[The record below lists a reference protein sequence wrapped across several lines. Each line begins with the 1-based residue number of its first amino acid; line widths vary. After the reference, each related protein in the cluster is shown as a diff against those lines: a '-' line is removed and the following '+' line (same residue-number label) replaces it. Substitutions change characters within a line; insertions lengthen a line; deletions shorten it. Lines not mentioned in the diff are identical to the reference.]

1 MIKEIPSGL
10 PGRVRRSLPLSM
22 CGGAPD
28 ARAAAVAPAVDL
40 EVHLEVQLDRKP
52 TIGEYLDKV
61 EWDDQGRAFAVS
73 ATDGYLY
80 VHELLDP

>member
-1 MIKEIPSGL
+1 M
-10 PGRVRRSLPLSM
+10 
-22 CGGAPD
+22 
-28 ARAAAVAPAVDL
+28 
-40 EVHLEVQLDRKP
+40 HLEVQLDRKP

-61 EWDDQGRAFAVS
+61 DWDDQGKAFAVS